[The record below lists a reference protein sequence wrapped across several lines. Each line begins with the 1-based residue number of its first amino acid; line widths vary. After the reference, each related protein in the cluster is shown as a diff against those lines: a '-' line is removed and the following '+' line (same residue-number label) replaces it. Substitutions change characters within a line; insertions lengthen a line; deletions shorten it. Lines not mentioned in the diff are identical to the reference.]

1 MLLGTAAFRRRAAAP
16 LRSVAYLDLAGIN
29 AASVAMSVGAYAP
42 GRALFALAFQSNTLA
57 SLTIDGIT
65 PSLLASGNAGG
76 MNVYLWATSAS
87 TASGDVTVV
96 RAGSPANSQVIMFGA
111 YGYADDAV
119 NDFEVAGVSTNNQT
133 ASSIS
138 LDVPANG
145 AVLAGG
151 RQYEAFSAGPP
162 TAYEVDNFSVGA
174 AVANLAANPSYG
186 ITATVDVNRTLKVL
200 AGASLI
206 PV

>member
-1 MLLGTAAFRRRAAAP
+1 MCIRDR
-16 LRSVAYLDLAGIN
+16 
-29 AASVAMSVGAYAP
+29 
-42 GRALFALAFQSNTLA
+42 
-57 SLTIDGIT
+57 
-65 PSLLASGNAGG
+65 
-76 MNVYLWATSAS
+76 
-87 TASGDVTVV
+87 
-96 RAGSPANSQVIMFGA
+96 NS
-111 YGYADDAV
+111 
-119 NDFEVAGVSTNNQT
+119 
-133 ASSIS
+133 
-138 LDVPANG
+138 

-206 PV
+206 PA